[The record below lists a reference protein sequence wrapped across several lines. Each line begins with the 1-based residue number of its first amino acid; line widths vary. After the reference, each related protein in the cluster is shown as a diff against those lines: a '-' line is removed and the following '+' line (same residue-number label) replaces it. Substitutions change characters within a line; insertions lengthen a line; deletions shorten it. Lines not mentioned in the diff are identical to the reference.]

1 MPAWPDP
8 AWFDEVCAA
17 PGAPVP
23 GLEPFDALVAVEVAV
38 EVGGGPSGTVVEH
51 WAVAGGRLVAGGRG
65 APDGADL
72 ACTVTATDLTA
83 MHEGVLDPA
92 VAFMQGRLKVAGDP
106 GQVVALVSL
115 AHGLAASGRP

>member
-17 PGAPVP
+17 LGGPVP
-23 GLEPFDALVAVEVAV
+23 DLEPFDALVAVEV
-38 EVGGGPSGTVVEH
+38 GGGPDGTVVEH
-51 WAVAGGRLVAGGRG
+51 WAVAGGRLAAGGPG

-72 ACTVTATDLTA
+72 ACTVTATDLVA
-83 MHEGVLDPA
+83 MHGGLLDPA
-92 VAFMQGRLKVAGDP
+92 VAFMQGRLKVTGDP

-115 AHGLAASGRP
+115 AHGLAAAGRS

>member
-17 PGAPVP
+17 PLAPVP
-23 GLEPFDALVAVEVAV
+23 GLEPFDALVAVEV
-38 EVGGGPSGTVVEH
+38 GGGPSGAMVEH
-51 WAVAGGRLVAGGRG
+51 WAVAGGRLAAGGPG

-72 ACTVTATDLTA
+72 ACTVTDADLVA
-83 MHEGVLDPA
+83 MHGGVLDPA

-106 GQVVALVSL
+106 GTVVALVSL
-115 AHGLAASGRP
+115 AHALAAAGRS